1 MGKRGFSKTA
11 EILLKSYPIWG
22 SKMMFFL
29 SSGLLRDF
37 FGESLHNA
45 VNPFFE
51 TFLGN

>member
-29 SSGLLRDF
+29 SSGLLHDF
-37 FGESLHNA
+37 FGEPLHNA